1 MYILK
6 NAMKGISRSKGR
18 NILIGMIVFI
28 ISFAACISLSIRA
41 ASDKAAEEA
50 KEGLSVTAQI
60 SVDRKNM
67 MAGMENKEDRQ
78 AALEGAQD
86 LSLEELEIYA
96 EAESVSDFYYTAS
109 ASLNGSTLEAI
120 DLTGSSQEEGT
131 QEGAQNEGPGFPQA
145 GGQSEP
151 QRGNMG
157 TQGDF
162 TVTGYSSDS
171 AMTDFVNGTSSI
183 TDGEMFAAGSSDNT
197 CVIND
202 ELASYND
209 LAVGDTITLS
219 NPNNEEETYTLTIS
233 GIYEKETGEDS
244 SSGIMGGFMAGADS
258 SNQIYVSYATLA
270 GILEA
275 SEESAVTE
283 TDSTTGQTST
293 TALHSMLNGTYVFS
307 SVEAYEK
314 FQEEAAEMGLSEDYT
329 ISSGDVSSYEESL
342 KPLENLSEYAG
353 YFLLIILVIGAA
365 ILAVLHIFSIRE
377 RKYEIGVLA
386 AIGMKK
392 WKISVQFLTE
402 ALLVT
407 FFALF
412 IGAAAGAVSSVPV
425 TNQLLQN
432 QIEASAQE
440 QQEQRFGREMGGD
453 MGGNQEPPEVS
464 NQSEGGDTGMGI
476 PSMQGASA
484 YISSISS
491 ATDLVVLLEMMGI
504 GIALTIVSGCTALVF
519 IMRYDPLKILNSRD

>member
-6 NAMKGISRSKGR
+6 NALIGISRSKGR
-18 NILIGMIVFI
+18 NILIGSIVFM
-28 ISFAACISLSIRA
+28 ISFSACISLSIRA
-41 ASDKAAEEA
+41 ASDKAADEA
-50 KEGLSVTAQI
+50 KEGLNVTAQI
-60 SVDRKNM
+60 SVDRKAM
-67 MAGMENKEDRQ
+67 MDGMENKEDRQ

-86 LSLEELEIYA
+86 MTLEELEAYA
-96 EAESVSDFYYTAS
+96 KAKSVSDFYYTAS
-109 ASLNGSTLEAI
+109 ASFNGSSLEAI
-120 DLTGSSQEEGT
+120 DLTGSSQEEGIPNGD
-131 QEGAQNEGPGFPQA
+131 QGFPQER
-145 GGQSEP
+145 GP
-151 QRGNMG
+151 QKGNMG

-171 AMTDFVNGTSSI
+171 AMTDFVSGISSI
-183 TDGEMFAAGSSDNT
+183 TEGKMFEAGSDDNT
-197 CVIND
+197 CVINA

-209 LAVGDTITLS
+209 LSVGDTVILT

-244 SSGIMGGFMAGADS
+244 SSGIMGSFMAGADS
-258 SNQIYVSYATLA
+258 SNQIYTSYETLA
-270 GILEA
+270 GILKT
-275 SEESAVTE
+275 SEENAVME

-307 SVEAYEK
+307 SVDSYEK
-314 FQEEAAEMGLSEDYT
+314 FQEEAREMGLSDDYT

-342 KPLENLSEYAG
+342 KPLENLSEYAR

-392 WKISVQFLTE
+392 WKIGIQFLTE

-407 FFALF
+407 FLALF
-412 IGAAAGAVSSVPV
+412 LGAAAGAVSSVPV
-425 TNQLLQN
+425 TNLLLKGQVESSS
-432 QIEASAQE
+432 QD
-440 QQEQRFGREMGGD
+440 QQAQRFGREVGGGMGGGQD
-453 MGGNQEPPEVS
+453 QPTEPGQGQERNMG
-464 NQSEGGDTGMGI
+464 M
-476 PSMQGASA
+476 PSMQGAGA

-491 ATDLVVLLEMMGI
+491 ATDFWVLLEMLGI
-504 GIALTIVSGCTALVF
+504 GIALTIVSGCTALIF